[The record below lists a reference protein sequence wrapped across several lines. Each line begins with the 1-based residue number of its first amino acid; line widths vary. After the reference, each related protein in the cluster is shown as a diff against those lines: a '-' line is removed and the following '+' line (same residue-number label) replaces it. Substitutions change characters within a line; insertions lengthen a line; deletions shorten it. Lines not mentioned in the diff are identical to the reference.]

1 MHFQAW
7 LVSFKSFC
15 NFCVMLKKLIFILI
29 FFNITSLESQSK
41 LFSDDVFN
49 STKNIETIKRSS
61 ILELLNSLLLK
72 EYNLQLKNIYED
84 YEKFKII
91 KKFSTIHSDSIK
103 CSNDSSDIIK
113 PGMILVLELQ
123 KESLIDS
130 YYIEKQEVPLCKI
143 TKIVKDGQLLF
154 ETDSNAVKVTTI
166 KDGQTQYFTRST
178 FYLAIVREKKNEYL
192 SKKII
197 KAFYKEGF
205 IIEKGFWAD

>member
-1 MHFQAW
+1 M
-7 LVSFKSFC
+7 FKNIF
-15 NFCVMLKKLIFILI
+15 FLIFVG
-29 FFNITSLESQSK
+29 FVMTSLEGQNK
-41 LFSDDVFN
+41 ILSDNSFD
-49 STKNIETIKRSS
+49 STKNIKTIKRSS

-72 EYNLQLKNIYED
+72 EYNLQVKNIYED
-84 YEKFKII
+84 YEKFQII
-91 KKFSTIHSDSIK
+91 KKFSIIHSDSIK
-103 CSNDSSDIIK
+103 CSNDSSDKIK
-113 PGMILVLELQ
+113 SGMILVLELQ

-205 IIEKGFWAD
+205 NIEKGFWAD